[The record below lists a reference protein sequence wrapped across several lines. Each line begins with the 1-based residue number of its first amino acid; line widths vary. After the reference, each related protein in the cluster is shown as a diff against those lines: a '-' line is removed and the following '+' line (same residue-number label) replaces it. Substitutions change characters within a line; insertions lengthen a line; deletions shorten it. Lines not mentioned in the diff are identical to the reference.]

1 MDFLQFLDIFLPIL
15 VGVSFGFIYRIQH
28 IHIETLRKQNKL
40 LDRQNVLLVDLI
52 ESLRED
58 PNAF

>member
-1 MDFLQFLDIFLPIL
+1 MIDIILGVLQFVLFVLL
-15 VGVSFGFIYRIQH
+15 AFVFREQGNH
-28 IHIETLRKQNKL
+28 IAALNEQNKL
-40 LDRQNVLLVDLI
+40 LDKQNVLLVDLI